1 YADDTTIVISADTTE
16 HLQERIGIG
25 GREELKGNEV
35 EEAVEAAIDAG
46 YRHVDTAAI
55 YSTEEQ
61 LWNDKHAKD
70 AVVPALK
77 ESLAKLNLQ
86 YVDMY
91 LIHWPVAF
99 NVSITCIL
107 SCKGAVGS
115 ALSESLAKLNLQYV
129 DMYLIHWPVALNVS
143 ITCSLSCKGAVVP
156 ALRESLAK
164 LNLQYVDMY
173 LIHWPVALNVSIT
186 CSLSCKGAVVPA
198 LRESL
203 AKLNLQYVD
212 MYLIHWA
219 VALNVSITCSVSC
232 KGAVVPAL
240 RESLAKLNLQY
251 VDMYLILACRSQREY
266 YLQLVM
272 QGCSGAGSMR
282 VPRQVEPAAD
292 RSLSDTDYLETWQ
305 GMTEALHQGLTRSI
319 GVSNFNQR
327 QLERLNITVT
337 GYTPF
342 GSLFYSKAAEDAP
355 PPRVDEPALQAIA
368 DKYNKTVPQITLRYM
383 VELGVVPI
391 PKSVT
396 RSRIEQ
402 NLDVFDFTLTQQERD
417 LLKSYDRNYRT
428 IPVKNW
434 ITSPYYPFEK

>member
-1 YADDTTIVISADTTE
+1 MPLCVEYTVDLYMLQVGRAINKKIGDGVIKREDIFVTTKLS
-16 HLQERIGIG
+16 
-25 GREELKGNEV
+25 N
-35 EEAVEAAIDAG
+35 
-46 YRHVDTAAI
+46 
-55 YSTEEQ
+55 
-61 LWNDKHAKD
+61 NNNAK
-70 AVVPALK
+70 
-77 ESLAKLNLQ
+77 E
-86 YVDMY
+86 
-91 LIHWPVAF
+91 
-99 NVSITCIL
+99 
-107 SCKGAVGS
+107 
-115 ALSESLAKLNLQYV
+115 
-129 DMYLIHWPVALNVS
+129 
-143 ITCSLSCKGAVVP
+143 AVVP

-186 CSLSCKGAVVPA
+186 CSL
-198 LRESL
+198 
-203 AKLNLQYVD
+203 
-212 MYLIHWA
+212 
-219 VALNVSITCSVSC
+219 SC

-292 RSLSDTDYLETWQ
+292 RSLSQTDYLETWQ

-319 GVSNFNQR
+319 GVSNFNQS
-327 QLERLNITVT
+327 QLDRLLSLSSQPALLAYCRSQNITVT

-368 DKYNKTVPQITLRYM
+368 DKYNKTVPQITLRYL

-417 LLKSYDRNYRT
+417 LFKSYDRNYRT
-428 IPVKNW
+428 LSVKHY
-434 ITSPYYPFEK
+434 IKSPYYPFESKH